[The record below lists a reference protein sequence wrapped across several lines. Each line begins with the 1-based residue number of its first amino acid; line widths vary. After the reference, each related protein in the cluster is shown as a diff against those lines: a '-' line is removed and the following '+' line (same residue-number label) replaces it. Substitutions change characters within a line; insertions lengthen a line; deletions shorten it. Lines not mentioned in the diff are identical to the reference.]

1 MIDLFSGFLFFFDQ
15 TRYLAM
21 IFTGM
26 FHTMNSQM
34 FSIGNG
40 CSYLTLMLR
49 IDDRPVLRVLLLL

>member
-34 FSIGNG
+34 FSIGNND
-40 CSYLTLMLR
+40 SYLTLKLR
-49 IDDRPVLRVLLLL
+49 IDDRPVLRFPLLL